1 MSQHDPITD
10 TEEGR
15 ELPRLGY
22 VPAMDGLRGLMLVA
36 IVAVHAL
43 FIVRPDGS
51 LLPGGF
57 IALDVFL
64 VQSGFLITALLLSE
78 RGRTGSISFR
88 QFYLRRACRLLPALA
103 VMLAF
108 HAAYWVSQGKPLG
121 VELRAIG
128 AIGLYASN
136 IFLSFPGFLGV
147 TLPNEFGH
155 MWSLSMEEQFY
166 IVWPLALALILRVH
180 DRRRRS
186 IPTAIW
192 VGIVAV
198 ALIRVL
204 VFRTQGYPAA
214 YELLWAHSDGILM
227 GCALAFLW
235 RDGRLSR
242 RGVAPLAWVSL
253 TAMVAFM
260 LFFPQFDTW
269 PYYWGFTL
277 QGLLSTVLIAAV
289 MGDDWSLNRFFASK
303 PMAALGKTSYAAY
316 LWHLPII
323 QIAHDEMAGSPSA
336 VIIAVALLLTA
347 VATTLSWHLVEQPF
361 LRLKARRYGSQA
373 HGSPAAA
380 PVPVPAAVAIEGA
393 G

>member
-1 MSQHDPITD
+1 VSHVAPGTD
-10 TEEGR
+10 TEGR
-15 ELPRLGY
+15 AIPRLGY
-22 VPAMDGLRGLMLVA
+22 VPAMDGLRGTMLLV
-36 IVAVHAL
+36 IIAVHAL

-78 RGRTGSISFR
+78 RGRTGEISFR
-88 QFYLRRACRLLPALA
+88 NFYLRRACRLLPAVT

-108 HAAYWVSQGKPLG
+108 HAAYWISQGKPIG
-121 VELRAIG
+121 VEVRAIA
-128 AIGLYASN
+128 AIGLYVSN

-147 TLPNEFGH
+147 TMPNEFGH

-166 IVWPLALALILRVH
+166 ILWPLALALILRVH

-186 IPTAIW
+186 VPTALW

-198 ALIRVL
+198 AVIRIV

-214 YELLWAHSDGILM
+214 YELLWAHADGILM

-235 RDGRLSR
+235 RDGRLPR
-242 RGVAPLAWVSL
+242 RGIVPLAWLSL
-253 TAMVAFM
+253 AAMAWFA
-260 LFFPQFDTW
+260 LFFPRFDTW

-277 QGLLSTVLIAAV
+277 QGILSAILVAAV
-289 MGDDWSLNRFFASK
+289 MGQDWSLNRFFASR

-316 LWHLPII
+316 LWHLPLI
-323 QIAHDEMAGSPSA
+323 QITHDEMADSPSA
-336 VIIAVALLLTA
+336 VVIMVALALTA
-347 VATTLSWHLVEQPF
+347 AATTLSWYLVEQPF
-361 LRLKARRYGSQA
+361 LRLKARRFGSQA
-373 HGSPAAA
+373 HGVPGAA
-380 PVPVPAAVAIEGA
+380 PSVPPPVAIEGA
-393 G
+393 T

>member
-1 MSQHDPITD
+1 MSHVAPGTD
-10 TEEGR
+10 TEGR
-15 ELPRLGY
+15 AIPRLGY
-22 VPAMDGLRGLMLVA
+22 VPAMDGLRGTMLLV
-36 IVAVHAL
+36 IIAVHAL

-78 RGRTGSISFR
+78 RGRTGEISFR
-88 QFYLRRACRLLPALA
+88 NFYLRRACRLLPAVT

-108 HAAYWVSQGKPLG
+108 HAAYWISQGKPIG
-121 VELRAIG
+121 VEVRAIA
-128 AIGLYASN
+128 AIGLYVSN

-147 TLPNEFGH
+147 TMPNEFGH

-166 IVWPLALALILRVH
+166 ILWPLALALILRVH

-186 IPTAIW
+186 VPTALW

-198 ALIRVL
+198 AVIRIV

-214 YELLWAHSDGILM
+214 YELLWAHADGILM

-235 RDGRLSR
+235 RDGRLPR
-242 RGVAPLAWVSL
+242 RGIVPLAWLSL
-253 TAMVAFM
+253 AAMAWFA
-260 LFFPQFDTW
+260 LFFPRFDTW

-277 QGLLSTVLIAAV
+277 QGILSAILVAAV
-289 MGDDWSLNRFFASK
+289 MGQDWSLNRFFASR

-316 LWHLPII
+316 LWHLPLI
-323 QIAHDEMAGSPSA
+323 QITHDEMADSPSA
-336 VIIAVALLLTA
+336 VVIMVALALTA
-347 VATTLSWHLVEQPF
+347 AATTLSWYLVEQPF
-361 LRLKARRYGSQA
+361 LRLKARRFGSQA
-373 HGSPAAA
+373 HGVPGAA
-380 PVPVPAAVAIEGA
+380 PSVPPPVAIEGA
-393 G
+393 T